1 MGSRHSTNQQ
11 ENELTDKIEEKLQQ
25 IRAWEQ
31 DETAG
36 DVAALYVELEKLLN
50 EVNKL
55 RATTK
60 AQTAGRS
67 GVFFKTV

>member
-1 MGSRHSTNQQ
+1 MGSRRSANQR

-25 IRAWEQ
+25 IREWEK

-36 DVAALYVELEKLLN
+36 DVSALYVELEKLLN
-50 EVNKL
+50 EVNRL
-55 RATTK
+55 RATAK

>member
-25 IRAWEQ
+25 IRAWEK

-50 EVNKL
+50 EVSKL
-55 RATTK
+55 KLPEKNQAT
-60 AQTAGRS
+60 G
-67 GVFFKTV
+67 

>member
-1 MGSRHSTNQQ
+1 MGSRYSANQQ
-11 ENELTDKIEEKLQQ
+11 ENDLTDKIEKKLQQ
-25 IRAWEQ
+25 IREWEK

-36 DVAALYVELEKLLN
+36 DVSVLYVELERLLH

-55 RATTK
+55 RATAK